1 TVSLRVNVGWL
12 EATEL
17 GMPEKAE
24 QTLRRALELAER
36 MGVARS
42 MASAKQN
49 LGVALMRQGRLDD
62 ARTLLADTVVAFARS
77 RDRRMEPGSR
87 FYLTT
92 LHTMAGDPARA
103 EDEAQRALAL
113 ARDVPTTRACSL
125 AALSFALVAAGRAA
139 EALVSAEEA
148 QQILDTLG
156 GIEEGEGLI
165 RLALAEARHAAG
177 LVDGAREAIAVAAR
191 RIAERA
197 ARIQDP
203 EVRRSRLERAGE

>member
-1 TVSLRVNVGWL
+1 GRGGRGGGGVAAGGAWGRRPDDPLQAWLERLRAITADFDGAHDAARAAYLRAAACFEAVGDLRNTVSLRVNVGWL

-77 RDRRMEPGSR
+77 RD
-87 FYLTT
+87 
-92 LHTMAGDPARA
+92 
-103 EDEAQRALAL
+103 
-113 ARDVPTTRACSL
+113 
-125 AALSFALVAAGRAA
+125 
-139 EALVSAEEA
+139 
-148 QQILDTLG
+148 
-156 GIEEGEGLI
+156 
-165 RLALAEARHAAG
+165 
-177 LVDGAREAIAVAAR
+177 
-191 RIAERA
+191 
-197 ARIQDP
+197 
-203 EVRRSRLERAGE
+203 